1 MKEEVKRIIEVIKLI
16 CKGTIEERI
25 LELQDKKKLLSEKLL
40 EKDMD
45 DSKYLNQLNE
55 EDIKILISYNND

>member
-55 EDIKILISYNND
+55 EDIKNLISYNND

>member
-1 MKEEVKRIIEVIKLI
+1 MKEEVKRII
-16 CKGTIEERI
+16 
-25 LELQDKKKLLSEKLL
+25 

-55 EDIKILISYNND
+55 YITVCYPKELFDVRYLFNRCSEKRSI